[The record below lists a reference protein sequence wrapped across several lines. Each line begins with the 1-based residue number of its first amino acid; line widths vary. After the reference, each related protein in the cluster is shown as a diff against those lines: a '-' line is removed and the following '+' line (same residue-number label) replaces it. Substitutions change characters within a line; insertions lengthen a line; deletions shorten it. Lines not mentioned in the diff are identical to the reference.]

1 MIISLIFMPVIQ
13 VKFKKENIINQFFNY
28 DDKPIIFSNIIETY
42 FQPKVDI
49 LTNKIVGFE
58 ALTRVV
64 SPLSLE
70 LSLDEVLLFI
80 KKNNLEKDF
89 FNFVLSNTIDFLVRQ
104 SYLVEKIKPVSINAS
119 KFLLA
124 DPDVIDLL
132 VNTFAHSNLPSN
144 YLIVELTEEPC
155 SYYSPDFLKNN
166 LQLLRVNGFGVSM
179 DDFGSQESNF
189 DKLIS
194 HAFSE
199 IKLDR
204 QFLINLDDDKNQM
217 FIEFMVRF
225 TNSLDIDLV
234 IEGVETPYQATI
246 LKKLG
251 VTFVQG
257 FLYSMPVKPKEA
269 LQLAISGLNRQCSE
283 LIG

>member
-1 MIISLIFMPVIQ
+1 M
-13 VKFKKENIINQFFNY
+13 INQFFNY
-28 DDKPIIFSNIIETY
+28 DDKLIIFSNIIETY

-80 KKNNLEKDF
+80 KKNELEKDF
-89 FNFVLSNTIDFLVRQ
+89 FNFVLSNAIDFLVRQ

-124 DPDVIDLL
+124 DPEVIDLL
-132 VNTFAHSNLPSN
+132 INTFSHSNLSSN
-144 YLIVELTEEPC
+144 YLVIELTEEPC
-155 SYYSPDFLKNN
+155 SDYSPELLKNN

-217 FIEFMVRF
+217 FIDFMVRF
-225 TNSLDIDLV
+225 TNSLDIRSCCR
-234 IEGVETPYQATI
+234 GVETPYQATI
-246 LKKLG
+246 LKSWVSLSCK
-251 VTFVQG
+251 VFCIVC
-257 FLYSMPVKPKEA
+257 
-269 LQLAISGLNRQCSE
+269 R
-283 LIG
+283 

>member
-1 MIISLIFMPVIQ
+1 
-13 VKFKKENIINQFFNY
+13 
-28 DDKPIIFSNIIETY
+28 
-42 FQPKVDI
+42 
-49 LTNKIVGFE
+49 
-58 ALTRVV
+58 
-64 SPLSLE
+64 
-70 LSLDEVLLFI
+70 
-80 KKNNLEKDF
+80 
-89 FNFVLSNTIDFLVRQ
+89 
-104 SYLVEKIKPVSINAS
+104 
-119 KFLLA
+119 
-124 DPDVIDLL
+124 
-132 VNTFAHSNLPSN
+132 
-144 YLIVELTEEPC
+144 
-155 SYYSPDFLKNN
+155 
-166 LQLLRVNGFGVSM
+166 M

-194 HAFSE
+194 YAFSE

-217 FIEFMVRF
+217 FIDFMVRF

-234 IEGVETPYQATI
+234 VEGVETPYQATI

>member
-28 DDKPIIFSNIIETY
+28 DDKLIIFSNIIATY

-80 KKNNLEKDF
+80 KKNDLEKDF
-89 FNFVLSNTIDFLVRQ
+89 FNFVLSNAIDFLVRQ

-124 DPDVIDLL
+124 DPEVIDLL
-132 VNTFAHSNLPSN
+132 INTFAHANLPSN
-144 YLIVELTEEPC
+144 YLVIELTEEPC
-155 SYYSPDFLKNN
+155 SDYPPDFLKNN

-217 FIEFMVRF
+217 FIDFMVRF

-234 IEGVETPYQATI
+234 VEGVETPYQATI

-251 VTFVQG
+251 VIFVQG